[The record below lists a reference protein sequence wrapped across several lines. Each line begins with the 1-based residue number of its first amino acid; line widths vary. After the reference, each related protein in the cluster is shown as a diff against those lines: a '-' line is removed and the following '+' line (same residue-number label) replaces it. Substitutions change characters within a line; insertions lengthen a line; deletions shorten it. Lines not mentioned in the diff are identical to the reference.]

1 MLVFVFLLSIFN
13 VFDYLSYIIL
23 IYTVA
28 DLAVRSFVA
37 SATTARSFLLH
48 SQGRWVVGPL
58 LLYYVS
64 AVKASSF

>member
-28 DLAVRSFVA
+28 DLAVRLFVA
-37 SATTARSFLLH
+37 SATTARSFLHH